1 MKKRSL
7 PAVALA
13 LGGAF
18 CCLFV
23 LSGCRCIGPDYQ
35 APKTAAPDAWQTA
48 AIKGLAQAQA
58 PLQTWWRV
66 FRDPALEALIG
77 EVRTNNLDLAAAV
90 ARLDAAAARYGIARS
105 GLAPT
110 IDGVGGVGRVRDSER
125 IRTLD
130 SQNNN
135 PYMLYDAGFTMG
147 WELDIWGRVRR
158 SIEAAKG
165 QWEASLEDTRDLLV
179 ILQSDAAST
188 YLQLRT
194 VQQRIVYAKNN
205 VVMQEGTLKLTRD
218 RHAAELT
225 GELDVRQ
232 AELNL
237 ASTRALI
244 PQLEA
249 QRDQSLNR
257 LCLLCGKFP
266 GALDHL
272 LQQTNGVQ
280 AVTALPTLLPADLL
294 RHRPDVRGAERRLAS
309 QTAQIGV
316 ATGDLYPLFTLNGSF
331 EWQASESG
339 NLFNP
344 QARAYGFGPS
354 FRWALFN
361 GQRIRNNIRVEEASA
376 REALAS
382 YEQTVL
388 QAYQESEDALSAY
401 ANELNR
407 LTELRAASTAA
418 AQSVKLVDTLYRTGL
433 TDFQNVLDMQRE
445 LFQQQ
450 DAQASSEGAAVQHL
464 VAVYK
469 SFGGGWEVPATAQP

>member
-1 MKKRSL
+1 MHKSPVSIR
-7 PAVALA
+7 LA
-13 LGGAF
+13 TLGLGVGFLLITA
-18 CCLFV
+18 
-23 LSGCRCIGPDYQ
+23 GCRLVGPDYV
-35 APKTAAPDAWQTA
+35 APAGQAPDAWQTA
-48 AIKGLAQAQA
+48 AIKGLDQAQA

-77 EVRTNNLDLAAAV
+77 EVRTNNLDLAASV
-90 ARLDAAAARYGIARS
+90 ARLDADAARYGIARS

-110 IDGVGGVGRVRDSER
+110 IDGVGGVARTRESERVRSKN
-125 IRTLD
+125 
-130 SQNNN
+130 SQNDN
-135 PYMLYDAGFTMG
+135 PYTFYDAGFTMG
-147 WELDIWGRVRR
+147 WELDLWGRIRR
-158 SIEAAKG
+158 SVEAAHG
-165 QWEASLEDTRDLLV
+165 HWQATLEDTRDLLV

-194 VQQRIVYAKNN
+194 VQQRLVYAQNN
-205 VVMQEGTLKLTRD
+205 VVLQEGTLKLTRD

-244 PQLEA
+244 PQLQA

-257 LCLLCGKFP
+257 LCVLCGKFP
-266 GALDHL
+266 GALNHL
-272 LQQTNGVQ
+272 LQDTNGVQ
-280 AVTALPTLLPADLL
+280 VVKALPTFLPAELL
-294 RHRPDVRGAERRLAS
+294 RSRPDVRAAERRLAA

-316 ATGDLYPLFTLNGSF
+316 ATGDLYPMLSLNGSF

-339 NLFNP
+339 DLFDP
-344 QARAYGFGPS
+344 QARMYGFGPS

-361 GQRIRNNIRVEEASA
+361 GQRIRNNIRMEEASA

-388 QAYQESEDALSAY
+388 KAYQESEDALSAY

-407 LTELRAASTAA
+407 LDSLRAASTAA
-418 AQSVKLVDTLYRTGL
+418 AQSAKLVDTLYRTGL

-450 DAQASSEGAAVQHL
+450 DAQASSEGAATQYL

-469 SFGGGWEVPATAQP
+469 SFGGGWDVPAQP